1 MLSES
6 LVILVLILTN
16 GFFAGAEIAVIA
28 LRKTRVMELQ
38 ETGRTSA
45 RAVWVLRQ
53 QPERF
58 LATVQIGI
66 TVVSTTAAAFGG
78 ASIAERLTPIL
89 ARFPWLAP
97 HADEVALGLVIAGVA
112 YFSIVL
118 GELVPKSLALRSA
131 EQYALLVGKPLLA
144 LAWLARPL
152 VWLLSASANLV
163 LKPFGDRTTFTE
175 ARHSAEELQQL
186 VEEAMEAGTIH
197 PDAGIIAARALELPE
212 LTAADVMVPS
222 QDVVMLPRH
231 ASPEEIQRILIERP
245 YSRLPVYE
253 GRIDNVVGYVTV
265 KDLLPLAWE
274 QKLIVVEDVMR
285 PPFFVPEF
293 KLAVDLLRDMRKR
306 HAPFAIV
313 VDEQGGMAGIVTM
326 EDLVEELVGEIFS
339 EHVAEAPRLIRKEAD
354 GSAVVSGTAPIRE
367 INRALGVELPEDGPW
382 TTVAGLYLAL
392 TGRIP
397 NSGEVLTLSNGVVL
411 QVLEASPRRVETV
424 RVRAPANQSKS
435 ERP

>member
-6 LVILVLILTN
+6 LVILALILAN

-45 RAVWVLRQ
+45 RAVWVLKQ

-118 GELVPKSLALRSA
+118 GELVPKSLALRGA

-152 VWLLSASANLV
+152 VWLLSASANFV

-175 ARHSAEELQQL
+175 A
-186 VEEAMEAGTIH
+186 
-197 PDAGIIAARALELPE
+197 
-212 LTAADVMVPS
+212 
-222 QDVVMLPRH
+222 
-231 ASPEEIQRILIERP
+231 
-245 YSRLPVYE
+245 
-253 GRIDNVVGYVTV
+253 
-265 KDLLPLAWE
+265 
-274 QKLIVVEDVMR
+274 
-285 PPFFVPEF
+285 
-293 KLAVDLLRDMRKR
+293 
-306 HAPFAIV
+306 
-313 VDEQGGMAGIVTM
+313 
-326 EDLVEELVGEIFS
+326 
-339 EHVAEAPRLIRKEAD
+339 
-354 GSAVVSGTAPIRE
+354 
-367 INRALGVELPEDGPW
+367 
-382 TTVAGLYLAL
+382 
-392 TGRIP
+392 
-397 NSGEVLTLSNGVVL
+397 
-411 QVLEASPRRVETV
+411 
-424 RVRAPANQSKS
+424 
-435 ERP
+435 